1 MFTANSSLGEYR
13 KAVRNLIDNNALNL
27 DPLFGDFFTVF
38 NLAQQ
43 DAISIFSCQ
52 GHPEEVGYSDG
63 YIAFVCNDRGKQAIE
78 EAFDIYFNQSLKTHG
93 DYAYQSTL
101 EITYSIDDNNKPVKC
116 LVWRWLGFDGSA
128 QGLKLQTQEINLVL
142 NALRKAFNIK

>member
-1 MFTANSSLGEYR
+1 MFTANNSLGEYR
-13 KAVRNLIDNNALNL
+13 KTVRNLIDNNALNL

-63 YIAFVCNDRGKQAIE
+63 YITFVCNDRGKQVIE

-93 DYAYQSTL
+93 EYAYQSTL
-101 EITYSIDDNNKPVKC
+101 AITYVIDDNNKPVKC

-128 QGLKLQTQEINLVL
+128 QEINLVL